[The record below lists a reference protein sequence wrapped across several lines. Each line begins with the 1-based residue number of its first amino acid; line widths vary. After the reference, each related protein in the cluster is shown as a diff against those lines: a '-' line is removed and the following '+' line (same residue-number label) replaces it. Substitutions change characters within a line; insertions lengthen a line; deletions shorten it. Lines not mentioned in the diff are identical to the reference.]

1 MFKENPDNNNIT
13 PAGSD
18 SAPAGKKTPLL
29 GMTLPQ
35 LQQVVARLG
44 LPRFNAGQI
53 ARWLYVA
60 RVTDL
65 DAMTDLSKAAR
76 HKLAA
81 AYCVGRE
88 APLSAQRSQDGT
100 VKYLFDSGC
109 GLDVEAVY
117 IPDRDRATL
126 CVSSQVGC
134 KMGCAFCMT
143 GRQGFEGQL
152 TAADILNQ
160 IYSLPERDTLT
171 NIVFMGQ
178 GEPMDNLDAVLR
190 ATAVLTA
197 DWGFGWSPRRIT
209 VSTVG
214 LRKGLE
220 RFLRESECHLAIS
233 LHNPFPEERA
243 RLMPAERGLSLA
255 EMVGIL
261 ERYDFCRRQ
270 PRDPGAPRQRRL
282 SFEYIVFDGVND
294 SPRHA
299 QALIRLLSN
308 LDCRINLIRFHQ
320 IPDSPLCGVND
331 ARMTAFRDSLTR
343 RGLFATIRASRGQ
356 DIMAACGLLSTAEKE
371 RQAREAAGDAGDSG
385 DSGDSGIS
393 G

>member
-1 MFKENPDNNNIT
+1 MMANLLHPIFSIMTNTPSPTILMGLRPDELRRVAVEHGL
-13 PAGSD
+13 PAF
-18 SAPAGKKTPLL
+18 AGKQ
-29 GMTLPQ
+29 M
-35 LQQVVARLG
+35 AE
-44 LPRFNAGQI
+44 
-53 ARWLYVA
+53 WLYRRHA
-60 RVTDL
+60 GGI
-65 DAMTDLSKAAR
+65 DAMTNISK
-76 HKLAA
+76 
-81 AYCVGRE
+81 VGRE
-88 APLSAQRSQDGT
+88 RLAAHCTVGAMPPAASQRSVDGT
-100 VKYLFDSGC
+100 VKYLFPTAAGHF
-109 GLDVEAVY
+109 VESVY
-117 IPDRDRATL
+117 IPDGDRATL

-371 RQAREAAGDAGDSG
+371 RQAREAAGDSG
-385 DSGDSGIS
+385 DSGDSGNAGIS